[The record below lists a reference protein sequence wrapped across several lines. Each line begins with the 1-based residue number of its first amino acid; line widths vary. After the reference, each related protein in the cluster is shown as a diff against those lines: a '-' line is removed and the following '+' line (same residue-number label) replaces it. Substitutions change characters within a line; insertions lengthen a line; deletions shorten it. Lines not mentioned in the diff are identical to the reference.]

1 MFGFCDPWFVGK
13 EMQLPQYDSTPW
25 RLALV
30 KTDRFWHEV
39 FLSRTVMQKKSL
51 DNTRLIMI
59 YNKNK
64 KVLGDFD
71 TKIHATKSHMASL
84 YSVKIT
90 MKTTAQ
96 FSTMNNYAVYV
107 AAWVVEFR
115 TY

>member
-1 MFGFCDPWFVGK
+1 
-13 EMQLPQYDSTPW
+13 
-25 RLALV
+25 
-30 KTDRFWHEV
+30 
-39 FLSRTVMQKKSL
+39 MQKKSL

-96 FSTMNNYAVYV
+96 FSTMNNYAVYM

-115 TY
+115 TYLLKRSYGILEIVPSYQFRK